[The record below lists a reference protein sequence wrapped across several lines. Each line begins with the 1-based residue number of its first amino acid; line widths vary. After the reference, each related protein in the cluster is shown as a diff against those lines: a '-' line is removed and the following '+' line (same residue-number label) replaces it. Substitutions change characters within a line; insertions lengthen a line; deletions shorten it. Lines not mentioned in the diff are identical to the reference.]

1 MNHAGNTIASQSG
14 STYSIYLSSRIV
26 NLLADRES
34 DSILIAISK
43 EMLATELLL
52 PLLVILDF
60 GSQTSGLTFM
70 VKVYAINGFLIR
82 VDGNISTDAASKA
95 HAIDWHYIFL
105 LSVYIADKQSE
116 FTGFEI
122 TAIELETVILSAGLA
137 S

>member
-60 GSQTSGLTFM
+60 GSQTSGLTFV
-70 VKVYAINGFLIR
+70 VKPIKSGLER
-82 VDGNISTDAASKA
+82 MKKRRPTHEKGGNAYR
-95 HAIDWHYIFL
+95 H
-105 LSVYIADKQSE
+105 E
-116 FTGFEI
+116 
-122 TAIELETVILSAGLA
+122 
-137 S
+137 